1 MGASAAHPLYVA
13 AALLPLLALAPV
25 WVLGRLGIAPG
36 IGATVLPAS
45 LSWIAAG
52 ALMAATGLALA
63 YLASPI
69 LVDHVEAQILALGWI
84 VAEGG
89 RAWHGPDAAERTAL
103 LYGPLAYR
111 LIGTAL
117 AATEGALWA
126 AKLPGAAGMVAF
138 LALTYV
144 ATRRLVGRADALSL
158 TGAAA
163 IFALALGA
171 SSFWIRPDPLI
182 AAAAAMPLPFLIG
195 RRGMAAALIT
205 GAVLA
210 AAVGFKAHGW
220 LYLLPALALLARDGP
235 KPLGLALCVG
245 VVGALLPFLDPAMPL
260 DDYAGWLGAAT
271 AHGIDFVHLSATA
284 QLGLFLA
291 LGALTA
297 WASSGNPDRRIFA
310 LSLGA
315 ALLGA
320 VLVGGKAGAGP
331 HHLLPLVP
339 GVAVAAAWSRPET
352 APGAGRWRLAL
363 FGWMLAIG
371 LIAAATVRGDMAAPL
386 ARGEV
391 VRAIHAEIDGFLSRP
406 GIGLVEMGYGD
417 RGASMERYRLV
428 LAGMP
433 YTLDAAALMDMRR
446 SGLPLPPA
454 TLDSIARCATPTWL
468 IPTGQKPFRLE
479 SFYPGGGDL
488 FGPELRA
495 LFLARYER
503 VETLG
508 SYEVWRCRD

>member
-13 AALLPLLALAPV
+13 AVLLPLLALAPV
-25 WVLGRLGIAPG
+25 WVLGRLGIAPA
-36 IGATVLPAS
+36 IAATVLPAA
-45 LSWIAAG
+45 LPWTAAG
-52 ALMAATGLALA
+52 ALMAAAGVALA
-63 YLASPI
+63 YLASPV

-89 RAWHGPDAAERTAL
+89 RAWHGPEAAERTAL
-103 LYGPLAYR
+103 LYGPLVYR
-111 LIGTAL
+111 LIGTTL
-117 AATEGALWA
+117 AVADGALWA
-126 AKLPGAAGMVAF
+126 AKLPGVAGMAAF
-138 LALTYV
+138 LALTY
-144 ATRRLVGRADALSL
+144 AAARRLASRADALAL

-163 IFALALGA
+163 AFALTLGA
-171 SSFWIRPDPLI
+171 SAFWIRPDPMI
-182 AAAAAMPLPFLIG
+182 AAAAAMPLPFLLG
-195 RRGMAAALIT
+195 RRGIAAALIT
-205 GAVLA
+205 GAALA
-210 AAVGFKAHGW
+210 IAVGFKAHGW
-220 LYLLPALALLARDGP
+220 LYLLPALALLARDGVRP
-235 KPLGLALCVG
+235 VGLALG
-245 VVGALLPFLDPAMPL
+245 LGTLGALLPFLDPTMPL
-260 DDYAGWLGAAT
+260 DDYATWLGAAT
-271 AHGIDFVHLSATA
+271 THGIDSVHFSATA

-291 LGALTA
+291 LGALPA
-297 WASSGNPDRRIFA
+297 LARSGNLERRIFA
-310 LSLGA
+310 LALGA

-352 APGAGRWRLAL
+352 ASGMGRWRLAL

-371 LIAAATVRGDMAAPL
+371 LIAAATVRGDIAVPL
-386 ARGEV
+386 ARGEAV
-391 VRAIHAEIDGFLSRP
+391 GAIHAEIDGFLSRP
-406 GIGLVEMGYGD
+406 GIGLVELGYGN
-417 RGASMERYRLV
+417 RGASVERYRLV

-433 YTLDAAALMDMRR
+433 YTLDAAALMDMQR

-468 IPTGQKPFRLE
+468 IPAGQEPFRLE

-503 VETLG
+503 IEILRF
-508 SYEVWRCRD
+508 YDVWRCRS